1 MGTDISPELLR
12 QIQAY
17 FTQNLE
23 DSKTAAYL
31 AEVLEAGAATYVQAG
46 EFACEVGQALAD
58 AFAACLSSDI
68 LPDGKMYWN
77 VAENV
82 ISPMLGNDHELVSNY
97 AVQVQENMN
106 QSAGLGLKAQ
116 TAPLNTDRIN
126 GILNKLCAAEQYD
139 AVAWLLGEPII
150 NFSQNV
156 VDETLRRNV
165 EFQSDAGL
173 KPRVIRRAES
183 GACKWCR
190 ALAGSYDYPDDVP
203 DDLYRRH
210 ENCRCIVEY
219 NPGDGRRQDVWTKQW
234 R

>member
-1 MGTDISPELLR
+1 MVTDISPQLLNEIR
-12 QIQAY
+12 ACFIK
-17 FTQNLE
+17 NLE
-23 DSKTAAYL
+23 NSKQTASL
-31 AEVLEAGAATYVQAG
+31 AAVLEAGTATYAQAG
-46 EFACEVGQALAD
+46 EFACEVGQALVD
-58 AFAACLSSDI
+58 AFAACLSSDV

-77 VAENV
+77 IAENV
-82 ISPMLGNDHELVSNY
+82 ISPMLSSDHELVSNY
-97 AVQVQENMN
+97 VVQVQKTLNK
-106 QSAGLGLKAQ
+106 SAGLGLKAQ

-139 AVAWLLGEPII
+139 SVAWMLGEPVI

-165 EFQSDAGL
+165 EFQSNVGL
-173 KPRVIRRAES
+173 RPRVVRRAES